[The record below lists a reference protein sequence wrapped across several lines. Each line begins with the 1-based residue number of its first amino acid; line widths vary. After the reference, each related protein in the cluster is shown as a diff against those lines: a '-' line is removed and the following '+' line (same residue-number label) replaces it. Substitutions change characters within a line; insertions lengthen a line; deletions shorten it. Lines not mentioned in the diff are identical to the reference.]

1 MIEPEKLLE
10 FIKHRRSIRS
20 FEKSE
25 IAEDAIE
32 MILEAGR
39 WTPSASNR
47 QPWEFIVIKDKEIL
61 KEIASSAM
69 YGNFVKRAP
78 MAIAIVGKKTISP
91 KWYVI
96 DTSLVSMNMML
107 MAWSLGIGTCWI
119 GSMDREKAKEILKLN
134 EDDYLLTILPFGY
147 IKGSIPKPS
156 MRKSMAEIRKEI

>member
-10 FIKHRRSIRS
+10 FMKNRRSIRS
-20 FEKSE
+20 FQNTP

-32 MILEAGR
+32 MLLEAAR

-47 QPWEFIVIKDKEIL
+47 QPWEFIVIKDKEL
-61 KEIASSAM
+61 LENVASNAM
-69 YGNFVKRAP
+69 FGKFVKRAP
-78 MAIAIVGKKTISP
+78 LAIAIVGKKNVSP
-91 KWYVI
+91 NWYVI

-147 IKGSIPKPS
+147 VKGAIPKPTL
-156 MRKSMAEIRKEI
+156 RKSLEEIKKEM

>member
-10 FIKHRRSIRS
+10 FIKTRRSIRS
-20 FEKSE
+20 YERTE
-25 IAEDAIE
+25 IPEEVLE

-47 QPWEFIVIKDKEIL
+47 QPWEFIVIKDKDIL
-61 KEIASSAM
+61 KDIATNAM

-78 MAIAIVGKKTISP
+78 IAVAIVGKKEISP
-91 KWYVI
+91 NWYVI

-119 GSMDREKAKEILKLN
+119 GSMDRKKAKELLSLT

-147 IKGSIPKPS
+147 IKGSVPKPS
-156 MRKSMAEIRKEI
+156 LRKSLDEIKKEI